1 MTAQNMSK
9 NIQSTRQ
16 LNEGIS
22 LQKRNKMS
30 LGLSSSMTTIVSI
43 LTCLLHTGNN
53 RLVQFPLV
61 SQARSWPRSSRFPS
75 SAHGGLFRGANEVD
89 YDNTAAPKRL
99 ITDDQ
104 LKDYIMDGYIVL
116 SGLLE
121 ADELNAL
128 IEAGNNIVSG
138 YIEKL
143 GGKELPK
150 GNFQVHEYGLVLDD
164 KEASGE
170 GSKNIFRS
178 VALHSQLPQIAA
190 ELMQLDENSENLRLL
205 RDVFLAKGPESTS
218 SCGWHVDDQMFWP
231 ATYQLPNQPMVDQT
245 GINAWI
251 ALDDMPVNNGGSLA
265 VAPASH
271 SDSVSW
277 RNDAYAALGF
287 DDTFGDGISKDELF
301 RVIKSG
307 KVDTCGLERMAPR
320 IHQQIEKTKKE
331 FSFKQGDIIFM
342 NRWLFHRSTDV
353 TEKRKAAVKVV
364 EDNALLKRYSL
375 RYVTG
380 SSSLPRGFMTELS
393 VLGTNGANSGRE
405 FNEVDG
411 EWYPQCWPEV
421 GDDVEEK
428 IDSVAK
434 NFIPVAQEKLAV
446 IMTEVMALFRTR

>member
-1 MTAQNMSK
+1 MT
-9 NIQSTRQ
+9 
-16 LNEGIS
+16 
-22 LQKRNKMS
+22 

-53 RLVQFPLV
+53 RLSRFPQV
-61 SQARSWPRSSRFPS
+61 SQARSSITGPRSSRFPS
-75 SAHGGLFRGANEVD
+75 AAHGSLVRGANEGNHD
-89 YDNTAAPKRL
+89 TAAPKRL

-104 LKDYIMDGYIVL
+104 LKDYVRDGYIVL

-121 ADELNAL
+121 ADEMNAL
-128 IEAGNNIVSG
+128 IDAGTNIVSAH
-138 YIEKL
+138 IEKL

-170 GSKNIFRS
+170 GSKNVFRR
-178 VALHSQLPQIAA
+178 VALHSKLPQIAA
-190 ELMQLDENSENLRLL
+190 ELMQLDKSTENLRLL
-205 RDVFLAKGPESTS
+205 RDVFLAKGPGSTS

-231 ATYQLPNQPMVDQT
+231 ASYQLPNHSTVDQS

-251 ALDDMPVNNGGSLA
+251 ALDDMPLENGGSLA

-271 SDSVSW
+271 GDSVSW

-287 DDTFGDGISKDELF
+287 DDSFGDGISKDELF
-301 RVIKSG
+301 KVIKSG
-307 KVDTCGLERMAPR
+307 KVDTCGLERMAPE
-320 IHQQIEKTKKE
+320 IHQQIEKTKTE
-331 FSFKQGDIIFM
+331 FNFKRGDIIFM

-353 TEKRKAAVKVV
+353 TEKGKAAVKAI
-364 EDNALLKRYSL
+364 EEIALLKRYSL

-380 SSSLPRGFMTELS
+380 SSSLPSGFMTELS
-393 VLGTNGANSGRE
+393 ILGTSGANSGKE

-421 GDDVEEK
+421 DDDVEEK
-428 IDSVAK
+428 IEHVVK
-434 NFIPVAQEKLAV
+434 NFIPVAQEQLAV
-446 IMTEVMALFRTR
+446 IMTEVMALFRSR